1 MAKYTLPDL
10 PYDFGALEPHIS
22 GKIMELHHGKHHR
35 AYVTNA
41 NTALEGL
48 AEARAKNDFSKIAT
62 LERAL
67 AFNLSGHVLHSLFW
81 QNLAPKA
88 GGEPTG
94 ALADQVKRDFGSFA
108 AFRGEL
114 TGAAMTIMGSGW
126 AALTWDPIGKRL
138 LTAQIHDHQSEIT
151 QGGIPILVMDAWE
164 HAFYLQYGPDKKS
177 YFEAIWNVWNWADAG
192 SRFDAVRGVDL
203 GLRGASER

>member
-126 AALTWDPIGKRL
+126 TALMWDPIGKRL
-138 LTAQIHDHQSEIT
+138 LTAQIHDHQSEIA

-177 YFEAIWNVWNWADAG
+177 YFEAIWNVFNWADAG

-203 GLRGASER
+203 GLRGAAER